1 MMVTYYAS
9 LREKIK
15 IIGCFKKIR
24 LVKNTY
30 VNDVVFVVIITFK
43 HTHCLSKMSFISEDD
58 LNLLNELNEFDFE
71 FSETE
76 ITDEAVFPEDVF
88 SDLYDERPLKKAR
101 LDFDTQTGTE
111 NVFAAVTQSQQNK
124 SVQYKDGRFY
134 DVYHDESFCKVPRML
149 IPEKEYQPYRFSYG
163 PSFAMRS
170 TESSLEP
177 HKLMQEEKMQS
188 VIRASKPSPAC
199 TYCRSM
205 KKKCSSFPG
214 NGRCERCRQKGD
226 HMVCLYDDRWP
237 EYVKENPQHPFY
249 SYIITPWMHY
259 KNASKDDAI

>member
-134 DVYHDESFCKVPRML
+134 DVYHDESFCKVP
-149 IPEKEYQPYRFSYG
+149 
-163 PSFAMRS
+163 
-170 TESSLEP
+170 
-177 HKLMQEEKMQS
+177 
-188 VIRASKPSPAC
+188 
-199 TYCRSM
+199 
-205 KKKCSSFPG
+205 
-214 NGRCERCRQKGD
+214 
-226 HMVCLYDDRWP
+226 
-237 EYVKENPQHPFY
+237 
-249 SYIITPWMHY
+249 
-259 KNASKDDAI
+259 